1 MALSALPFAASGVLV
16 GADNRAVNQMQR
28 SQRLFRQCPEYPQPH
43 AFLGPSVEAV
53 IDRRVGPYRSG
64 RARHGEPVRKME
76 KMPLRTR
83 RSSWRGTPRGLFGN
97 TGAMIPNSTFAKS
110 NRAIVQASVVW
121 KLESQVTLSRKPPL
135 WVQKIAGPWAKAG
148 AVAWQS
154 DCNNSAPTEVKS
166 TSELAKRAVS
176 RQSDWPRRCRISSA
190 IWFMAEKAAERS
202 VWGAPVP
209 NRSR

>member
-97 TGAMIPNSTFAKS
+97 TGAMIPNSTSAKS

-135 WVQKIAGPWAKAG
+135 WVQKLG
-148 AVAWQS
+148 
-154 DCNNSAPTEVKS
+154 
-166 TSELAKRAVS
+166 LA
-176 RQSDWPRRCRISSA
+176 D
-190 IWFMAEKAAERS
+190 AEDGLRDR
-202 VWGAPVP
+202 WGAAHRPAVVLDP
-209 NRSR
+209 CKEIGDGGVERLGLFQVDGVARARDDDQAG

>member
-1 MALSALPFAASGVLV
+1 VLNPPRERPMALSALPFAASGVLV

-135 WVQKIAGPWAKAG
+135 WVQKLAGPWAKAG
-148 AVAWQS
+148 AVGGQS
-154 DCNNSAPTEVKS
+154 FRHW
-166 TSELAKRAVS
+166 L
-176 RQSDWPRRCRISSA
+176 
-190 IWFMAEKAAERS
+190 KAARRPGGAAPAAIPWARWRLIGRS
-202 VWGAPVP
+202 DAQHQ
-209 NRSR
+209 